1 MGSGFLKKKK
11 QARLFQEQLSQMQ
24 GQLSSKLEQI
34 EVTGSA
40 GNGLVEVTLNG
51 SYEIKRLHIKKECV
65 DPEDIDGLTALIKA
79 AFHDATEQLKEKME
93 APGADGLPDL
103 SSLGLSF

>member
-34 EVTGSA
+34 EASGSA
-40 GNGLVEVTLNG
+40 GNGLVEIILSG
-51 SYEIKRLHIKKECV
+51 SYEVKKLTIKKECV
-65 DPEDIDGLTALIKA
+65 DPEDIDGLTALLKA
-79 AFHDATEQLKEKME
+79 AFNEASSKLKAQMDSPEL
-93 APGADGLPDL
+93 GGDLDL
-103 SSLGLSF
+103 SSLGLRF